1 MSRESLCSPYLIP
14 YAIFLSASANDSPC
28 YYAALHTPSPSIMQS
43 LSIWSLSGHFSMWWL
58 QGDHKQMEREGER
71 PHGIQCSPA
80 DYFSY
85 LTSPLT
91 PTPPSHKPLISIL
104 LYHSSSSYSFTSL
117 FFLPLS
123 FLPSHALS
131 FFPCLCPSFYHS
143 YIVLHALRHNNNS
156 AWFLVC
162 SLLDLWAWSYVKKY

>member
-1 MSRESLCSPYLIP
+1 MFTCRLLLLP
-14 YAIFLSASANDSPC
+14 
-28 YYAALHTPSPSIMQS
+28 
-43 LSIWSLSGHFSMWWL
+43 HFPP
-58 QGDHKQMEREGER
+58 D
-71 PHGIQCSPA
+71 
-80 DYFSY
+80 
-85 LTSPLT
+85 T
-91 PTPPSHKPLISIL
+91 TPPSHKPLISIL
-104 LYHSSSSYSFTSL
+104 LYHASSSYSFTSL

-162 SLLDLWAWSYVKKY
+162 SLLDLWAWSYVKKNIKIWNYPMLSTTMKESNAGISHLFLPFIIFSPLNNVTYVL